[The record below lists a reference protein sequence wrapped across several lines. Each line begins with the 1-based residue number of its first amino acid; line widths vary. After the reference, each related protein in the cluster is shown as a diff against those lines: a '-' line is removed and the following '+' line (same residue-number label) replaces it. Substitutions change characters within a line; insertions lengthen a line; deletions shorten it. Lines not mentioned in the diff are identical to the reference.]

1 MFTYEITHDGW
12 PIGSFKGK
20 KKSVDMLK
28 KRLEWE
34 GVTTQMWDNFHGEI
48 IVHTDKGLFRI
59 GINNS

>member
-1 MFTYEITHDGW
+1 MKIWEIKHDGW

-34 GVTTQMWDNFHGEI
+34 GVTTQIWDNKGTDI
-48 IVHTDKGLFRI
+48 YCHTDKGVFI
-59 GINNS
+59 IEESHD